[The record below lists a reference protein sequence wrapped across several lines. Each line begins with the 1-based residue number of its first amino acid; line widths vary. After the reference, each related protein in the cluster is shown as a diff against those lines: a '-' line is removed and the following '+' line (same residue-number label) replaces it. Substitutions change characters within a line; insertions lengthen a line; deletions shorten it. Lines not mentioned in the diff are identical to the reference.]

1 MGHMTLIPLN
11 LWYIALFL
19 PSHSD
24 RSQQT
29 QVSQNIFNNLP
40 ALAPPQRMAA
50 GDQLRLYLSTE
61 VENVSNVLQWWYE
74 KQKMYPRLHRMALD
88 YLSIPG
94 M

>member
-1 MGHMTLIPLN
+1 MGHARLIPLN

-19 PSHSD
+19 PGHSD

-40 ALAPPQRMAA
+40 ALAPPQQTAA
-50 GDQLRLYLSTE
+50 VDKLRLYLSTE
-61 VENVSNVLQWWYE
+61 IENVSDAPQ
-74 KQKMYPRLHRMALD
+74 LHCMALD